1 MAKLDGYEYVVS
13 EFAESRGVDRNAVTQ
28 YIRRHPELFSGHVVV
43 EAMKTYF
50 DDAAMEILDKKYP
63 SLSPVV
69 IDELEIQKQLSL
81 EQAKVEK
88 LQAEIIALKDMLGEK
103 QLALTK
109 QESEMK
115 LLEDRTGRVQE
126 ENDNLK
132 EKVSEQTESIRQQ
145 AADLATAKTSLEYTE
160 KELEAERQRL
170 EEEKRRTAEVEEEL
184 ARMKSAGWWK
194 RLRRKW

>member
-88 LQAEIIALKDMLGEK
+88 LQEQIIALKDQLGEK
-103 QLALTK
+103 QSALTK
-109 QESEMK
+109 KENEMK
-115 LLEDRTGRVQE
+115 LLEDRTEMVKE
-126 ENDNLK
+126 ENDGLK
-132 EKVSEQTESIRQQ
+132 KKVDEQTESIRQQ
-145 AADLATAKTSLEYTE
+145 AADLATATTSLKYTE
-160 KELEAERQRL
+160 DELKAERQRL
-170 EEEKRRTAEVEEEL
+170 EEEKRRTAEAEEEL